1 MTYSKELCS
10 CKSHQI
16 HWLESPSFRMIM
28 HYNDSMVNVSMVML
42 MMILP
47 MMMMMMM
54 MMMVLLVAT
63 MMVRCRKPP
72 TLEFQT
78 EERRGFCQHQS
89 LSLINEGGDE
99 DVVEDD
105 GEDETC

>member
-1 MTYSKELCS
+1 
-10 CKSHQI
+10 
-16 HWLESPSFRMIM
+16 
-28 HYNDSMVNVSMVML
+28 MVML

-54 MMMVLLVAT
+54 MMV

-78 EERRGFCQHQS
+78 EERLLPTSESFFDQ
-89 LSLINEGGDE
+89 
-99 DVVEDD
+99 
-105 GEDETC
+105 

>member
-1 MTYSKELCS
+1 
-10 CKSHQI
+10 
-16 HWLESPSFRMIM
+16 
-28 HYNDSMVNVSMVML
+28 MVNVSMVML

-47 MMMMMMM
+47 TMMMMMM

-78 EERRGFCQHQS
+78 EERLLPTSESFFDQ
-89 LSLINEGGDE
+89 
-99 DVVEDD
+99 
-105 GEDETC
+105 

>member
-1 MTYSKELCS
+1 
-10 CKSHQI
+10 
-16 HWLESPSFRMIM
+16 
-28 HYNDSMVNVSMVML
+28 MVML

-47 MMMMMMM
+47 MMMMM

-78 EERRGFCQHQS
+78 EERLLPTSESFFDQ
-89 LSLINEGGDE
+89 
-99 DVVEDD
+99 
-105 GEDETC
+105 